1 MMKRCIPV
9 SMGALVWVAWGCSP
23 AAETTPQEQ
32 KDVKSPIVASKAEE
46 GTKEEKP
53 STPSVPDFLKH
64 DGYHYYGLGVPG
76 KLVYTFTQDK
86 QAPVEVSQKI
96 TLKSVDAEKK
106 AVFEILREGF
116 PGGNVTDTV
125 EATPEGVFSVSTSQG
140 VFKKPSREL
149 PQKLSPGYTWDI
161 NAELEQAGTT
171 QMKIQAQQKVQPT
184 EKIKV
189 AAGEFECIPVALS
202 GTFSGQG
209 VEAKIVGK
217 TWYAKGVGMVK
228 QEVTRSAGGQE
239 AKILL
244 ELKKRPS

>member
-1 MMKRCIPV
+1 MMKIWTPLTI
-9 SMGALVWVAWGCSP
+9 GAAVWVVWGCSP
-23 AAETTPQEQ
+23 ATETAPTE
-32 KDVKSPIVASKAEE
+32 SANEKAPKVGSTAGENTA
-46 GTKEEKP
+46 GTKP
-53 STPSVPDFLKH
+53 AALQVPDALKH
-64 DGYHYYGLGVPG
+64 DGYEYYGLGVSG
-76 KLVYTFTQDK
+76 KMVYSFQQDK
-86 QAPVEVSQKI
+86 QAPVEVSQSI
-96 TLKSVDAEKK
+96 SLKSVDGEKK

-125 EATPEGVFSVSTSQG
+125 EAASEGVFSVSTSQG

-149 PQKLSPGYTWDI
+149 PQKLSPGFTWDI
-161 NAELEQAGTT
+161 NAELEQGGTT

-189 AAGEFECIPVALS
+189 AAGEFECVPVALS